1 LTASHHLSLTTIGHP
16 VPATDP
22 SSRLAG
28 AALLVVGLLNL
39 ATAVLALTTDVVRLS
54 AGAAGGSMAVGLA
67 LVAVGVLVWRG
78 NRAATIGAFAV
89 VLALLLLQVGQIV
102 TDAGDAA
109 AAAASADEPLARLA
123 VLAVLAAALVV
134 AAWRRRRPATRH
146 DAPEAVPAG
155 R

>member
-1 LTASHHLSLTTIGHP
+1 MLVIRHLPTIGHL
-16 VPATDP
+16 VHVADP

-39 ATAVLALTTDVVRLS
+39 TIAVLAFATDLVRLS
-54 AGAAGGSMAVGLA
+54 AGAAGGALAVGLA

-89 VLALLLLQVGQIV
+89 ALALLVLQVGQVV
-102 TDAGDAA
+102 TDDGDAA
-109 AAAASADEPLARLA
+109 AAASSADEPLARLA
-123 VLAVLAAALVV
+123 VLAVLVVTLGV
-134 AAWRRRRPATRH
+134 AAWRRRSPATRQ
-146 DAPEAVPAG
+146 DAREEVSAG

>member
-1 LTASHHLSLTTIGHP
+1 VH
-16 VPATDP
+16 VPDL

-39 ATAVLALTTDVVRLS
+39 TIAVLAFATDLVRLS
-54 AGAAGGSMAVGLA
+54 AGAAGGALAVGLA

-89 VLALLLLQVGQIV
+89 ALALLVLQVGQVV
-102 TDAGDAA
+102 TDDGDAA
-109 AAAASADEPLARLA
+109 ASAASADEPLARLA
-123 VLAVLAAALVV
+123 VLAVLVVTLGV
-134 AAWRRRRPATRH
+134 AAWHRRRPASRQ
-146 DAPEAVPAG
+146 DAPEEVSAG

>member
-1 LTASHHLSLTTIGHP
+1 VH
-16 VPATDP
+16 VPDL

-39 ATAVLALTTDVVRLS
+39 TIAVLAFATDLVRLS
-54 AGAAGGSMAVGLA
+54 AGAAGGALAVGLV
-67 LVAVGVLVWRG
+67 LVAIGVLVWRG

-89 VLALLLLQVGQIV
+89 ALALLVLQVGQVV
-102 TDAGDAA
+102 TDDGDAA

-123 VLAVLAAALVV
+123 VLAVLVVTLGV
-134 AAWRRRRPATRH
+134 AAWRRRRPATRQ
-146 DAPEAVPAG
+146 DAPEAVSAG